1 MLLALVSS
9 AAAIATGIVDD
20 TLIGHLGSVFPIW
33 VNHGWVQIFSSVVF
47 LLLFMWRTRN
57 PQFYETPKLK
67 WLYLISG
74 GIGIALLYY
83 GGHLGAKLAGR
94 I

>member
-1 MLLALVSS
+1 
-9 AAAIATGIVDD
+9 
-20 TLIGHLGSVFPIW
+20 
-33 VNHGWVQIFSSVVF
+33 
-47 LLLFMWRTRN
+47 MWRTRN

-94 I
+94 ILWFILFLLELKAIKFQSIF